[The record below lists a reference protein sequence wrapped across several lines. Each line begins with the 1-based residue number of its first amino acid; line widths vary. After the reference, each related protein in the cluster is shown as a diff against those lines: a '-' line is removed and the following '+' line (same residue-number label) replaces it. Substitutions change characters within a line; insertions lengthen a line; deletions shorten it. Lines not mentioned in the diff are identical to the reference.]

1 MNDEAAR
8 ESRILGEYLERTPRS
23 AQRHDEARGLF
34 PSGIVH
40 DSRRTWP
47 YGLYVERA
55 LGSRKWDIDG
65 NEYVDYYGGHGA
77 LLLGHQH
84 PKVVEAAQTQLRKGM
99 HFAAGHELQIE
110 WARLIQELIPSAERV
125 RFTSSGTEATH
136 LAIRLARASSGK
148 GKIVRFVSHFH
159 GWHDHAAFGV
169 KEHLD
174 GTPTAGVLPEVAA
187 NVILIKPNDV
197 AGIARVLA
205 GRSDVAAVMIEPV
218 GASSGAIPTP
228 PAVLRELR
236 EITLRHGVL
245 LIFDEVVTGF
255 RVAPGG
261 AQALYGIM
269 PDLTTLAKIV
279 AGGMPGGVV
288 AGRKDIL
295 DWLDYEASAA
305 AGRERIAHEGTHNA
319 HPVSAAA
326 GIATLKLIRDTDA
339 CARASASAEQL
350 RAGMNAVLE
359 DEGVPW
365 AVYGV
370 HSFFNFFTNPD
381 NHEIRPTTFDAQ
393 AVPSEW
399 FKADKRER
407 LLAKMRLAMLV
418 HGIDLKSWRGG
429 IVSSA
434 HTQADIDLTLEAWQ
448 RSLLALKEEGD
459 LPQTAEATLA
469 Q

>member
-1 MNDEAAR
+1 MNATAKR
-8 ESRILGEYLERTPRS
+8 ESKILGEYLERTPRS
-23 AQRHDEARGLF
+23 ARLHEEARELF

-47 YGLYVERA
+47 YGLYVDHA
-55 LGSRKWDIDG
+55 MASRKWDVDG

-84 PKVVEAAQTQLRKGM
+84 PKVVAAAQAQLQKGM
-99 HFAAGHELQIE
+99 HFAAGHELQNE
-110 WARLIQELIPSAERV
+110 WAGLIKELMPSAERV

-159 GWHDHAAFGV
+159 GWHDHVAFGV
-169 KEHLD
+169 KAHLD
-174 GTPTAGVLPEVAA
+174 GTPTVGVLPDVAA
-187 NVILIKPNDV
+187 NVILVNPNDV
-197 AGIARVLA
+197 AGVERVLA
-205 GRSDVAAVMIEPV
+205 SRSDVAAVMIEPV
-218 GASSGAIPTP
+218 GASSGAIPTS

-236 EITLRHGVL
+236 EITRRHGVW

-261 AQALYGIM
+261 VQALHGVV
-269 PDLTTLAKIV
+269 PDITTLAKIV
-279 AGGMPGGVV
+279 AGGMPGGAV
-288 AGRKDIL
+288 AGRKEVL
-295 DWLDYEASAA
+295 DWLDHDASAA

-326 GIATLKLIRDTDA
+326 GIATLKVIRDTDA
-339 CARASASAEQL
+339 CERASAAAEKI
-350 RAGMNAVLE
+350 RTGMNVILE
-359 DEGVPW
+359 EEGVPW

-370 HSFFNFFTNPD
+370 HSFFNFFTNPG
-381 NHEIRPTTFDAQ
+381 NHDIRPTTFDAHT
-393 AVPSEW
+393 APIEW
-399 FKADKRER
+399 FKTDKRED

-418 HGIDLKSWRGG
+418 YGIDLKSWRGG

-434 HTQADIDLTLEAWQ
+434 HTQADVDLTLSAWR
-448 RSLLALKEEGD
+448 RSLRALKEEGD